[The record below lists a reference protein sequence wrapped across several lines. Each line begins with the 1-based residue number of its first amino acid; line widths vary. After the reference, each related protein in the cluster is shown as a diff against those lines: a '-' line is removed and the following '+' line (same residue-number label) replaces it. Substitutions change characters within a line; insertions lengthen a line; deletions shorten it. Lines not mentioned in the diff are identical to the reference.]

1 MEVSSSDVVRDAERR
16 LEPDCQDGP
25 GVRLEE
31 PLRREIMRTF
41 DNSSCDGNFTRGRVL
56 DPHDVIAAGE
66 RPNRIALLGEV
77 IPLDHRRR
85 A

>member
-41 DNSSCDGNFTRGRVL
+41 DRSSCNRNFTGGRVL
-56 DPHDVIAAGE
+56 DPHDVIAARE

-77 IPLDHRRR
+77 IPLNHRRR